1 MTVDETAVGEIYRRY
16 GGAVWRRCMTILGND
31 AFARDVTQDVFVRC
45 IQHRK
50 QLRDG
55 RELLAWLY
63 RVATNLCLN
72 QLRHQK
78 LRSAGGRELQEADDS
93 GSEPAAENDPT
104 TRILI
109 DELLDGVDQ
118 RTRQL
123 AIYVFVD
130 GMSHAEA
137 AEVAQV
143 SERTVRN
150 CLQRV
155 RRRGTHALKTRLQE
169 ES

>member
-1 MTVDETAVGEIYRRY
+1 VDETAVAEIYRRY

-45 IQHRK
+45 IQHRRE
-50 QLRDG
+50 LRDG

-78 LRSAGGRELQEADDS
+78 LRSAGDRERGGADVPAI
-93 GSEPAAENDPT
+93 EPSAENDPT

-109 DELLDGVDQ
+109 DELLDGVDL

-137 AEVAQV
+137 AQVARV

-150 CLQRV
+150 CLQRL
-155 RRRGTHALKTRLQE
+155 RTRGSHALKTRLQE